1 MSYFLF
7 IIYGCV
13 IMKKEYR
20 IKKSKEIEA
29 VLKKKKFVSNAYF
42 VIYIKDQDET
52 NHFRYAMS
60 VSKKIGKAV
69 VRNHIKRQIRAIIRQ
84 LSIKDGVDIFII
96 TRNKIKEISY
106 QEMSRQLCHLLQKQK
121 ILVKGE
127 KNDTIF
133 KTKQI

>member
-1 MSYFLF
+1 
-7 IIYGCV
+7 
-13 IMKKEYR
+13 MKKEYR

-29 VLKKKKFVSNAYF
+29 ILKKKKFVSNAYF

-69 VRNHIKRQIRAIIRQ
+69 VRNHIKRQIRAIIRE
-84 LSIKDGVDIFII
+84 LTIKDGVDVFII
-96 TRNKIKEISY
+96 ARNKIKEISY
-106 QEMSRQLCHLLQKQK
+106 QEMSEQLCHLLQKQK

>member
-1 MSYFLF
+1 
-7 IIYGCV
+7 
-13 IMKKEYR
+13 MKKEYR

>member
-1 MSYFLF
+1 
-7 IIYGCV
+7 
-13 IMKKEYR
+13 MKKEYR
-20 IKKSKEIEA
+20 IKKSKEIETI
-29 VLKKKKFVSNAYF
+29 LKHKKFVSNAYF

-96 TRNKIKEISY
+96 TRNKINELSY
-106 QEMSRQLCHLLQKQK
+106 QEMTKQLCHLLQKQK

-127 KNDTIF
+127 KNETIF